1 MCRTETGPKQKHNL
15 EDKKPTN
22 TIGSSSYD
30 HLHCSRNTEGRADT
44 RRFDAKLQARVGDT
58 RNAER
63 FVEKFGL
70 TPAVC
75 AEIWHDLQSTDIPS
89 ARINPRSA
97 KQATM
102 EETR

>member
-1 MCRTETGPKQKHNL
+1 MIMFTAQEIQK
-15 EDKKPTN
+15 
-22 TIGSSSYD
+22 
-30 HLHCSRNTEGRADT
+30 EGLTLAG
-44 RRFDAKLQARVGDT
+44 FDAKLQARVGDR

-89 ARINPRSA
+89 ARIKPRSE
-97 KQATM
+97 KQAIM